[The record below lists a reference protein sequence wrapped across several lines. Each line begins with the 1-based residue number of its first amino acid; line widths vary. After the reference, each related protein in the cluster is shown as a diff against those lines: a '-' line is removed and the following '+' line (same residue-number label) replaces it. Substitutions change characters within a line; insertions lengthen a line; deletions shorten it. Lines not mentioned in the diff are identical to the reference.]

1 MRSTPSAARIT
12 LVLLGGLLVASAG
25 AASDQKEATAAL
37 ENSSS
42 MVETLW
48 QDPGPIATLDLIN
61 GAGDKTHAPSS
72 SGKFTF
78 AGEDDTATSPKFNV
92 TDASGVVWKVKLGDE
107 SRPETAATRFL
118 WAAGYLVDEV
128 YYLKTITVADLP
140 DLKRGR
146 EFVSPG
152 GVVRGARLERRRP
165 SNTKAGD
172 WDWFENPFV
181 GTKELNGLRVMM
193 SMLNS
198 WDLKRMNNAIYV
210 VDGQRHYMVSDLG
223 GTFGRTGD
231 AMTRTKGAPKDYEE
245 SKFIDKA
252 MPDTIDFVLHSRPHF
267 LAVVDVANYRERTK
281 MEQITKGI
289 PRADVQW
296 LARRLSQL
304 TSAQILD
311 GFRAAGFDGADL
323 ETLSRVMQRRISA
336 LGAL

>member
-1 MRSTPSAARIT
+1 
-12 LVLLGGLLVASAG
+12 
-25 AASDQKEATAAL
+25 
-37 ENSSS
+37 
-42 MVETLW
+42 MV
-48 QDPGPIATLDLIN
+48 
-61 GAGDKTHAPSS
+61 
-72 SGKFTF
+72 
-78 AGEDDTATSPKFNV
+78 
-92 TDASGVVWKVKLGDE
+92 
-107 SRPETAATRFL
+107 R
-118 WAAGYLVDEV
+118 
-128 YYLKTITVADLP
+128 
-140 DLKRGR
+140 
-146 EFVSPG
+146 
-152 GVVRGARLERRRP
+152 
-165 SNTKAGD
+165 
-172 WDWFENPFV
+172 
-181 GTKELNGLRVMM
+181 
-193 SMLNS
+193 
-198 WDLKRMNNAIYV
+198 
-210 VDGQRHYMVSDLG
+210 DLG

-311 GFRAAGFDGADL
+311 GFRAAGFDAADL